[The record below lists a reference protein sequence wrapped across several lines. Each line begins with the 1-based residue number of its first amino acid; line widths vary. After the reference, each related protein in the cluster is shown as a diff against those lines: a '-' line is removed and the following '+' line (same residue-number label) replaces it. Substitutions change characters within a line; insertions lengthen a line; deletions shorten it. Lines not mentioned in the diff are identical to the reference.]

1 MPSHRAST
9 LTLTEESAPTTR
21 GRILAAATE
30 SFREIGYQ
38 KTTVADIAR
47 TLKMSPANVYR
58 FFDSKK
64 AINEAVLERLIGDV
78 EALIAGIA
86 DRPGLTATE
95 RLVEA
100 IEALHGQ
107 SMRRLEDFPRV
118 HEMIEAAM
126 GESWEVCR
134 HHVARI
140 TAVFERIVR
149 EGAARGEFDAPDP
162 GLAAGCIHVGIARY
176 THPLLVAQ
184 PILPPVPPLPAMVA
198 FLLRSLAPA
207 GRAYSEAGLSGGA
220 GSEALGCGPS

>member
-1 MPSHRAST
+1 MPSSPDSIPT
-9 LTLTEESAPTTR
+9 LAEESAPTTR
-21 GRILAAATE
+21 GRIIATATE
-30 SFREIGYQ
+30 YFREIGYQ

-47 TLKMSPANVYR
+47 SLKMSPANVYR
-58 FFDSKK
+58 FFESKK

-78 EALIAGIA
+78 EALVAEVA

-95 RLVEA
+95 RLVA
-100 IEALHGQ
+100 AVEALHGQ
-107 SMRRLEDFPRV
+107 SLRRFEDFPRV

-149 EGAARGEFDAPDP
+149 DGVARGEFDAPDP

-176 THPLLVAQ
+176 THPLLVGQ
-184 PILPPVPPLPAMVA
+184 PLLPPVPPLPAMVA
-198 FLLRSLAPA
+198 FLLRGLAPA
-207 GRAYSEAGLSGGA
+207 GR
-220 GSEALGCGPS
+220 